1 MSRQLVLFLLQA
13 KAMLFGKSWIVH
25 LDLIPCAVYVFT

>member
-1 MSRQLVLFLLQA
+1 MSRQLVLFLQA